1 MTRKTQKK
9 LRKLLT
15 LVSCAVLLVCVTVV
29 GTVAYLT
36 STTQTVEN
44 TFTVGNVA
52 ITLDEEDVDEYGV
65 SYTNAKERVMANQY
79 KMIPGHEY
87 KKDPTV
93 HISEGSEDCWVFVKV
108 DINVTET
115 TETAKTIASQLT
127 NKGWTC
133 VDATNNIWGYNT
145 MLSNS
150 GTKDAVAFNTFTL
163 ANTYASG
170 TDVSEMS
177 INITAYA
184 VQADGFNS
192 AAVAYAAA
200 PCTAWTAATPAT

>member
-15 LVSCAVLLVCVTVV
+15 LVSCAVLLVCVTIA

-36 STTQTVEN
+36 YTTEAVEN

-65 SYTNAKERVMANQY
+65 SYSETKDRVDANVY

-115 TETAKTIASQLT
+115 SEASKTIASQLT
-127 NKGWTC
+127 TNGWTC
-133 VDATNNIWGYNT
+133 VDSTNNIWGYNT
-145 MLSNS
+145 MLSNE
-150 GTKDAVAFNTFTL
+150 GTQNAVAFNTFTL

-170 TDVSEMS
+170 TDVSGMS

-184 VQADGFNS
+184 VQADGFNTVS
-192 AAVAYAAA
+192 DAWTDA
-200 PCTAWTAATPAT
+200 PCTEWTAATTAA